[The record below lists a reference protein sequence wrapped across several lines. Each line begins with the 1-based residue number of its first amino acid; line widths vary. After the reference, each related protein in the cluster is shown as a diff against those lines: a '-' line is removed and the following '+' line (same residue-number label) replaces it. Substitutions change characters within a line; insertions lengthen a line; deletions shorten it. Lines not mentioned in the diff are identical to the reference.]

1 MAGDVATLL
10 FAVTPPVIGN
20 AIIIASTSAPLSVV
34 GMYLCFFGTDAIVIT
49 LMRFTLHYCSIN
61 SRNKVLLM
69 IPVVFAIVDVVQLVL
84 NPLTGLSFGV
94 RELSVGGLPYFAPAA
109 YAGLA
114 FHRIGGYFLI
124 AVIAGIYVYKAAT
137 SSRIYLERYVVIL
150 ASVLVAALW
159 QGFYVASGEPIDLSM
174 IAFGIAALL
183 IFYFALYYR
192 PFRLLDRMLSSIV
205 SSMDQAVFFF
215 ENTGKCIYSNIAGRA
230 LLGLP
235 ENGELPHDINNLI
248 IEKLG
253 SWKHRFGVDWLE
265 TRWIGPSDEK
275 RYYELQMQQVDD
287 YEGRHIGAAF
297 TVRDMT
303 EAERKLIHE
312 RHNATHDAL
321 TGLYNER
328 HLYDCTRELIDENP
342 DADYVVVG
350 MDVKDFKLFNDIFG
364 KEYGDLT
371 LCAIADTTRAA
382 ATPGSAYGRIRGD
395 KFGFIARAEMFSA
408 ERVEQELHHF
418 SFEGMDGNM
427 PVIIHMGVYEVAEP
441 ELSPAAM
448 YDRAFLALASIKQE
462 LNVRV
467 AFYDEKMRERVLW
480 AQSIS
485 AQLESAISTGQIRP
499 FLQPL
504 VNTSGV
510 VEGAEMLR
518 AMDPPR
524 RGLPLTCTVRPRIRG
539 ERHDSPTRRAHVGMR
554 LQNLER
560 MAATGH

>member
-215 ENTGKCIYSNIAGRA
+215 ENTGIRQHIEQRGFSGIGIADHRNCQDAVFLPA
-230 LLGLP
+230 LGH
-235 ENGELPHDINNLI
+235 ELPML
-248 IEKLG
+248 
-253 SWKHRFGVDWLE
+253 F
-265 TRWIGPSDEK
+265 
-275 RYYELQMQQVDD
+275 
-287 YEGRHIGAAF
+287 
-297 TVRDMT
+297 
-303 EAERKLIHE
+303 
-312 RHNATHDAL
+312 
-321 TGLYNER
+321 
-328 HLYDCTRELIDENP
+328 
-342 DADYVVVG
+342 
-350 MDVKDFKLFNDIFG
+350 DF
-364 KEYGDLT
+364 
-371 LCAIADTTRAA
+371 
-382 ATPGSAYGRIRGD
+382 
-395 KFGFIARAEMFSA
+395 
-408 ERVEQELHHF
+408 
-418 SFEGMDGNM
+418 FE
-427 PVIIHMGVYEVAEP
+427 
-441 ELSPAAM
+441 
-448 YDRAFLALASIKQE
+448 FLL
-462 LNVRV
+462 
-467 AFYDEKMRERVLW
+467 
-480 AQSIS
+480 
-485 AQLESAISTGQIRP
+485 
-499 FLQPL
+499 
-504 VNTSGV
+504 
-510 VEGAEMLR
+510 
-518 AMDPPR
+518 
-524 RGLPLTCTVRPRIRG
+524 
-539 ERHDSPTRRAHVGMR
+539 
-554 LQNLER
+554 
-560 MAATGH
+560 